1 MGYHDAPKTAEEI
14 RQAFDE
20 QRAEAV
26 RRADAE
32 KYTRV
37 MQNIATSVTWGEHI
51 KRVIIHRGEEIA

>member
-37 MQNIATSVTWGEHI
+37 MQNIAIRDVGEHI